1 MFDALKALAA
11 ELLRVPTDPPHLP
24 EGQGRGTV
32 FRAAPQ
38 FLTYQLVVGFIPIAV
53 IFVIATGLVIGG
65 AVTGALPAWAVV
77 LISVAV
83 DGSLAVWTFFTYFGL
98 RLEYELRYYALGDRT
113 LRIREGIFQVREF
126 TITLSNIQNVSIDQG
141 PIEQALGIANVVVE
155 TAGGSSAPQA
165 QKHGGAAGHRGVL
178 AGLSN
183 ANEVRELLRQAM
195 GKAAHHTGLGHAE
208 EESDVLATPALREVL
223 TEAKALAEAL
233 VVRETGR
240 LPR

>member
-1 MFDALKALAA
+1 MYESLKALAA

-32 FRAAPQ
+32 FRAAPR
-38 FLTYQLVVGFIPIAV
+38 FLTYQLVVGFFPIAV
-53 IFVIATGLVIGG
+53 IFVISTGLLIAG
-65 AVTGALPAWAVV
+65 AASGELPGWAVA
-77 LISVAV
+77 LISIVV
-83 DGSLAVWTFFTYFGL
+83 DGTLAVWTFFTYFGL

-165 QKHGGAAGHRGVL
+165 QKHGGASGHRGVL

-208 EESDVLATPALREVL
+208 EEREGLPEPALREVL
-223 TEAKALAEAL
+223 AEAKALADALGAREAD
-233 VVRETGR
+233 RS
-240 LPR
+240 PR

>member
-1 MFDALKALAA
+1 MFDALKSLAA

-38 FLTYQLVVGFIPIAV
+38 FLTYQLVVGFFPLV
-53 IFVIATGLVIGG
+53 VLFLVGTGLIIAG
-65 AVTGALPAWAVV
+65 AVTGELPAWAVV
-77 LISVAV
+77 LLSIVV
-83 DGSLAVWTFFTYFGL
+83 DGSLAVWAFFTYFGL

-183 ANEVRELLRQAM
+183 ADQVRELLRQAM
-195 GKAAHHTGLGHAE
+195 GEAAHHTGLGHVE
-208 EESDVLATPALREVL
+208 EAPAGLPAPALREVL
-223 TEAKALAEAL
+223 AEAKALADAL
-233 VVRETGR
+233 AAQQG
-240 LPR
+240 